1 MVTRIPMSRTGQQKL
16 RDELGRLERKDRL
29 EVMKAI
35 EVARGHGDLKENAEY
50 HAAKERQ
57 GLIEGRR
64 LDLKDKLSRA
74 EVIDC
79 TKVTN
84 DRVVFGTVVNLL
96 DLDTDEEITYQLLG
110 PEESDVKNG
119 SISVLSPL
127 GRSLIGKEV
136 GDEVLAQTPGGKRE
150 FEVMGISPSDVS

>member
-1 MVTRIPMSRTGQQKL
+1 MSRTGHQKL

-29 EVMKAI
+29 EVVKAI

-57 GLIEGRR
+57 GLIEGRI
-64 LDLKDKLSRA
+64 LELKDKLSRA

-79 TKVTN
+79 TKVSSE
-84 DRVVFGTVVNLL
+84 RVVFGTVVSLL

-127 GRSLIGKEV
+127 GKSLIGKEI

-150 FEVMGISPSDVS
+150 FEVMDISASEVS